1 MEHKFLRLY
10 VDGVWTGKADRT
22 ITVQEGKD
30 VVKYDLDE
38 YAKQHGIELP
48 DAKKGKKAV
57 NTIEDIQ
64 EKEDADMGSTQSEGS
79 AKES

>member
-1 MEHKFLRLY
+1 MQHKFLRLF

-38 YAKQHGIELP
+38 YAKEY
-48 DAKKGKKAV
+48 
-57 NTIEDIQ
+57 
-64 EKEDADMGSTQSEGS
+64 ADMGSTQSKGS